1 MKEFSI
7 SNDNHRT
14 VSKSFN
20 DALDEILDAGG
31 VAKIR
36 LTNSG
41 RSLPQNAL
49 FHKWCGELSKHLIK
63 GGRDYCTFEWVKLAL
78 KATFLGSEV
87 VTSVNLLTGEKASTK
102 EIRHS
107 SDLDKGE
114 MCDFL
119 TKIQGWALD
128 VNYILT
134 APIESEYMKL
144 NERQNN

>member
-31 VAKIR
+31 VAKVR

-49 FHKWCGELSKHLIK
+49 FHVWINEISKHLISI
-63 GGRDYCTFEWVKLAL
+63 
-78 KATFLGSEV
+78 GS
-87 VTSVNLLTGEKASTK
+87 
-102 EIRHS
+102 
-107 SDLDKGE
+107 
-114 MCDFL
+114 
-119 TKIQGWALD
+119 
-128 VNYILT
+128 
-134 APIESEYMKL
+134 
-144 NERQNN
+144 